1 MFQAGFASGRE
12 WFRLLSIMVEQR
24 SHSVFPGGAALQG
37 SIVILGRAGT
47 DRALEFF
54 DSAILRLVRNL
65 TFPILLRA

>member
-1 MFQAGFASGRE
+1 MFQAGFVSGR
-12 WFRLLSIMVEQR
+12 V
-24 SHSVFPGGAALQG
+24 V
-37 SIVILGRAGT
+37 SIVGRAGT

>member
-1 MFQAGFASGRE
+1 MFQDGFVFGRE
-12 WFRLLSIMVEQR
+12 WFRLSSIMVEPR
-24 SHSVFPGGAALQG
+24 SHSVCPGGAALQG

-47 DRALEFF
+47 DRALELF